1 VNKYATVGG
10 ILSIVSGSFGILS
23 GLGLIAVAFLAAW
36 WIGLDPSL
44 YRSGDMYVE
53 GMSTIVGLIY
63 GTMGG
68 VWLILGVLALI
79 GGIFSIRK
87 KVWGLAL
94 AGAIAAVMVL
104 FPVGVVAVV
113 FTAMA
118 KAEFHGQIP
127 QAPVSVPPPP
137 QQS

>member
-1 VNKYATVGG
+1 MNKYATVGG

-23 GLGLIAVAFLAAW
+23 GLALIVVAFLAAW
-36 WIGLDPSL
+36 VIGLDPSL
-44 YRSGDMYVE
+44 YGSGDIYIE
-53 GMSTIVGLIY
+53 GMSTVVGLIY

-68 VWLILGVLALI
+68 VLIILGVLALI
-79 GGIFSIRK
+79 GGIFGVRK

-94 AGAIAAVMVL
+94 AGAIASVMVF

-118 KAEFHGQIP
+118 KPEFNGQIP
-127 QAPVSVPPPP
+127 PAPLNAPAPLP
-137 QQS
+137 QQ